1 MRLSSRISFTQT
13 GLITMRFERGERATV
28 GAGARPE
35 LLLGEYLI
43 YEVPGAKAK
52 VSTLLYGVFHVT
64 EK

>member
-1 MRLSSRISFTQT
+1 MPSGLSGGNGQ
-13 GLITMRFERGERATV
+13 LWV
-28 GAGARPE
+28 AGARPE

-64 EK
+64 IRYEDDHCRAGE

>member
-1 MRLSSRISFTQT
+1 
-13 GLITMRFERGERATV
+13 MRFERGERATV